1 MRLATLFRHAEYDYT
16 SCMRF
21 ALAAS
26 ASLVACLFSV
36 PCSCPATSPAP
47 RELLTALN
55 ALRLDSHQVYT
66 VSAADRV
73 ELRQADVVLAFE
85 EGKLAFYEPFEGR
98 ITGVVFSGLGHAL
111 ALPRDP
117 VEKQQLARFLGA
129 PVLDQQFVSVY
140 MRFTDDTAQELI
152 AQLTRAGRQPTSDP
166 PFADLWV
173 PRITQLNPTH
183 SLRIVVERFSS
194 PPRHFFHA
202 GVDGVVSGP
211 FDILIDQMRRENF
224 MLGQPRVVN
233 KTGYFDVWSSYS
245 LPGSSSLGL
254 PFEALRYHI
263 STAIHDDTSLEG
275 DTAVDFRAFRGG
287 ESIVFLQLA
296 RVLKV
301 ESIAL
306 ASGEPLTYFQNEG
319 LTEQEL
325 RSRGDDTLCIFLPSP
340 PRTGET
346 FTLRIRY
353 RGNVIENVGND
364 VLFVSA
370 RESWYPHFGDTSQF
384 AFYDLNLRWP
394 KRFRLVATGE
404 KSDEHDDGDFHAA
417 RWKTALPVPEAGFNL
432 GEYSVA
438 SVSSENHT
446 IEVYAN
452 RQLEQ
457 ALLARLVHSPPSE
470 VDPQL
475 RISPAEG
482 FAPKLS
488 FEMPPPSPADAL
500 KSVAREVDASIH
512 FYEQFSGPFP
522 FRYLGVSQIPGTFG
536 QGWPGLLYLSTFS
549 FLPHEAQQRVGLNS
563 AGQAAFSDLVPV
575 HEVAHQWWGN
585 VVGWSGYRDQ
595 WIAESIASYLAL
607 LFADSQKSGNR
618 PLHFWLDRYRKTLL
632 TRPSTA
638 DFAPADVGPVAI
650 GTRLSSSKSPEAY
663 EEVVYA
669 KGPWIIHMLHEM
681 LHQPNSK
688 DPDARFNALLQSL
701 VTKYAQKALSTAQF
715 QREVEAVMTPKMA
728 LEGGHSMDWFFD
740 QYVRGTGVPH
750 YKVEFTSRRGEKVFQ
765 VRGKLYQSG
774 VPRSFIAPVPLYS
787 SSGAGRSVFLG
798 TVVTSGEET
807 SFSFTSP
814 SDVHKLLIDPR
825 MTLLCVSE

>member
-1 MRLATLFRHAEYDYT
+1 
-16 SCMRF
+16 MRF
-21 ALAAS
+21 ALAAL
-26 ASLVACLFSV
+26 ACFVAGLFSL
-36 PCSCPATSPAP
+36 PCAYPATNPSP
-47 RELLTALN
+47 RELLAALN
-55 ALRLDSHQVYT
+55 ALRLDPHQVYT

-73 ELRQADVVLAFE
+73 ELRQSDVVLTFE

-98 ITGVVFSGLGHAL
+98 VTGVVFSGLGHAL

-117 VEKQQLARFLGA
+117 VEKQQMARFLGA
-129 PVLDQQFVSVY
+129 PVLDQQFVSAY
-140 MRFTDDTAQELI
+140 MRFTDDTAQELLG
-152 AQLTRAGRQPTSDP
+152 QLARAGREPTADP
-166 PFADLWV
+166 SFTDLWV
-173 PRITQLNPTH
+173 PQITRLNPMH
-183 SLRIVVERFSS
+183 SPRIVVERFSS
-194 PPRHFFHA
+194 SPRHFFHA
-202 GVDGVVSGP
+202 GVDGAVTGQ

-245 LPGSSSLGL
+245 LPGSSPPGL
-254 PFEALRYHI
+254 AFEALRYHV

-275 DTAVDFRAFRGG
+275 DTAIDFRALSGG
-287 ESIVFLQLA
+287 ESLVFLQLA

-306 ASGEPLTYFQNEG
+306 ASGESLTYFQNEG

-325 RSRGDDTLCIFLPSP
+325 RSRGDDTLCIFLPSF

-346 FTLRIRY
+346 FTLRLRY

-370 RESWYPHFGDTSQF
+370 RESWYPRFGDTSQF
-384 AFYDLNLRWP
+384 VLYDLNLRWP
-394 KRFRLVATGE
+394 RRLRLVATGE
-404 KSDEHDDGDFHAA
+404 KSDERDDGDFRSA

-438 SVSSENHT
+438 SVPSENRT

-457 ALLARLVHSPPSE
+457 ALLARLVNSAPSE
-470 VDPQL
+470 PDPHL
-475 RISPAEG
+475 HISPVEG
-482 FAPKLS
+482 FPPPLS

-500 KSVAREVDASIH
+500 KSVAREVNAAIR

-549 FLPHEAQQRVGLNS
+549 FLPHEAQQRVGLNP
-563 AGQAAFSDLVPV
+563 AGQAVFSDLVPV

-585 VVGWSGYRDQ
+585 VVGWSSYRDQ
-595 WIAESIASYLAL
+595 WITESIASYLAL
-607 LFADSQKSGNR
+607 LFADSQKTADH
-618 PLHFWLDRYRKTLL
+618 PLHFWLEHYRKNLL
-632 TRPSTA
+632 TRPPTA
-638 DFAPADVGPVAI
+638 DLAPADVGPVAI
-650 GTRLSSSKSPEAY
+650 GNRLSSSKSPEAY
-663 EEVVYA
+663 EEIVYA

-681 LHQPNSK
+681 LRQPNSK
-688 DPDARFNALLQSL
+688 DPDARFNALFQSL
-701 VTKYAQKALSTAQF
+701 VKKYAQKPLSTAQF

-728 LEGGHSMDWFFD
+728 LEGGHSMDWFFE
-740 QYVRGTGVPH
+740 QYVRGTGIPH
-750 YKVEFTSRRGEKVFQ
+750 YKVEFTSRRIDKGFQ
-765 VRGKLYQSG
+765 VRGKLFQSR

-787 SSGAGRSVFLG
+787 SAGAGRSVFLG

-807 SFSFTSP
+807 SFSFP
-814 SDVHKLLIDPR
+814 SSSAVHKLLIDPR
-825 MTLLCVSE
+825 MTLLCVPE